1 MAKTSSLFSEPALCI
16 YIPVDCVTAASDED
30 DDEDE
35 LAAAASP
42 IPLAAASLSRIP
54 CLK

>member
-1 MAKTSSLFSEPALCI
+1 MAKTSSLFSDTSII

-54 CLK
+54 WLK